1 MSQGQSMLDINRRD
15 LQVWSEHQSGHFWPQ
30 VGHNHSI
37 FCTLLTIWAVLFVNM
52 TFYDIFSQITHIFW
66 IDGNH
71 SSAFLIDSFPE
82 NVPFLYRRWWVLNQR
97 QGPHGRRFIS
107 VIFKYRNMNS
117 EPVFH
122 FMTSF
127 KLDFKWII

>member
-37 FCTLLTIWAVLFVNM
+37 FCTLLTIWAVFFVNM

-82 NVPFLYRRWWVLNQR
+82 NVPFLYRWWWVLNHQETR
-97 QGPHGRRFIS
+97 STSTQIHMCNFQIQKYELIVRNLFAILWHHLIS
-107 VIFKYRNMNS
+107 N
-117 EPVFH
+117 
-122 FMTSF
+122 
-127 KLDFKWII
+127 